1 MVTRP
6 LGGGATNLGVREDA
20 QALGRPPLKLLKPLP
35 LPLEEGI
42 RGEALPLPLPLPQ
55 QKGEGGEA
63 LQLLFAMSEDDSGA
77 SSLMSY
83 CPPPPPLP
91 PPSPWPPGRR

>member
-35 LPLEEGI
+35 LPLPLKEGV
-42 RGEALPLPLPLPQ
+42 RGEALPLPLPLPLQ
-55 QKGEGGEA
+55 EGEGGEA

-77 SSLMSY
+77 SSLMS
-83 CPPPPPLP
+83 CCLP